1 MKTQRPATQA
11 QAADDARK
19 LDRTRARFLL
29 ARAQLAANRTE
40 ARGRRADA
48 RRG

>member
-11 QAADDARK
+11 QAPDDARK

-40 ARGRRADA
+40 ARSRRADT